1 LQINEWQKYVF
12 YLNDKAFEIINLGI
26 PVSVL
31 KENNMFEKIISIKYD
46 VANNELEK
54 FDDYKH
60 EIDDYY
66 ASIMA
71 RHA

>member
-1 LQINEWQKYVF
+1 MCIR
-12 YLNDKAFEIINLGI
+12 D
-26 PVSVL
+26 S
-31 KENNMFEKIISIKYD
+31 NMFEKIISIKYD

>member
-1 LQINEWQKYVF
+1 MQLIL